1 MPDVER
7 STTRDQVP
15 GTLAGVTPA
24 LYLTRITHLRRAPV
38 HHYFEHN
45 SYSWYVDV
53 DDLPRLP
60 GWVRPFARFDASDH
74 FDGAPG
80 DTLRMRV
87 DAVLADR
94 GIDLGGGRVTA
105 LLQPR
110 VLGYTFNPLS
120 LYWCHD
126 ARGVLRHVIAEARNS
141 RGEWHAYV
149 LPPDGANPTMVRK
162 QLAMSPFTGVDGY
175 YLVRAPRPGDA
186 LDVAVSLHR
195 DHQPAI
201 VATLRG
207 RRRPATIGQLLR
219 LQVTKPMAPLT
230 SALGVRMQGAVLRL
244 RRVPV
249 VAAGPAVAMPVPAEC
264 MAHT

>member
-1 MPDVER
+1 MER
-7 STTRDQVP
+7 LTTRDQAP
-15 GTLAGVTPA
+15 GALAGATPA
-24 LYLTRITHLRRAPV
+24 LYQTRITHLRRAPV

-60 GWVRPFARFDASDH
+60 GWVRPFARFDARDH
-74 FDGAPG
+74 FDGAPE
-80 DTLRMRV
+80 DTLRTRV

-126 ARGVLRHVIAEARNS
+126 TRGVLRHVIAEARNS

-149 LPPDGANPTMVRK
+149 LPPDSTSPTMVRK

-175 YLVRAPRPGDA
+175 YLVRAPRPDET
-186 LDVAVSLHR
+186 LDLAVSLHR

-207 RRRPATIGQLLR
+207 RRRPATVAQVLR
-219 LQVTKPMAPLT
+219 LQITKPVAPLM
-230 SALGVRMQGAVLRL
+230 SALSMRIQGAVLRL

-249 VAAGPAVAMPVPAEC
+249 DEAAPVPAIPVPADC